1 MFEETLKQIEET
13 RSKNNIEWM
22 KILRIAMEY
31 APEETQEVLRQIRKH
46 DERVVALV
54 KELSNEPTF

>member
-22 KILRIAMEY
+22 KILRIALEH
-31 APEETQEVLRQIRKH
+31 APEETQQVLRQIRKH